1 MNESYPA
8 QAAFVVV
15 AHPLSASFLLVCGAL
30 QVYVVDN
37 YQRRPINSIGVFT
50 KHGFDFDDVKV
61 AVQPGLVALL
71 PLGPPLD

>member
-1 MNESYPA
+1 M
-8 QAAFVVV
+8 
-15 AHPLSASFLLVCGAL
+15 L